1 MLQTEAGGDG
11 DAGIL
16 SPRQSHLCPEK
27 WQMGLV
33 ARHGCRQSTQEVGP
47 PWLAACPCLG
57 AVPIAQQSQSVK

>member
-16 SPRQSHLCPEK
+16 SPRQSHLCPEGRWGWWPGMGADKARRK
-27 WQMGLV
+27 WGLPGGLLV
-33 ARHGCRQSTQEVGP
+33 
-47 PWLAACPCLG
+47 PCLG